1 MPPLEGIRSRAGS
14 GGRSPLPRPLNKN
27 QLRQRNPLRAQTGG
41 KSLKKHEKRMNA
53 EVVNRKSVCGGPGG
67 GHTEV
72 RRAARAGCARRGT
85 LAGSYRDGS
94 GTIRG
99 RFEDGSR
106 TVRGRFEDGSRV
118 SWRRKRRKTA
128 PETPAMARSRHGRAR
143 PEGAR
148 AAEPDRGV
156 RWRMAPSVCP
166 DSLPRRIGG
175 GRSALPVP

>member
-14 GGRSPLPRPLNKN
+14 GGRSPLPRPMNKN

-99 RFEDGSR
+99 RFEGVLAAEAPKDRAGDPGDGAEPPWASAPGGSP
-106 TVRGRFEDGSRV
+106 GRRAGPPRPLEDGPV
-118 SWRRKRRKTA
+118 GLPGFA
-128 PETPAMARSRHGRAR
+128 PAPNRGWAVGPPR
-143 PEGAR
+143 PLKKG
-148 AAEPDRGV
+148 
-156 RWRMAPSVCP
+156 
-166 DSLPRRIGG
+166 
-175 GRSALPVP
+175 